1 MRTNRI
7 ASALL
12 VLASSL
18 TLGCAAGGPA
28 FQKVAIPEGKSV
40 IYAYRPNSI
49 FGGAIVPT
57 VTCGTQGIS
66 LSRGGYHP
74 FVIDPGDV
82 TCSASTESTSTVR
95 VDARSNEAAYLQER
109 IGLGFFVGRPH
120 LQVMSPEEGERAAH
134 ECKLQE

>member
-1 MRTNRI
+1 MHTNWM
-7 ASALL
+7 ASAFL

-28 FQKVAIPEGKSV
+28 FQKVTIPEGKSV

-57 VTCGTQGIS
+57 VTCGTQGVS
-66 LSRGGYHP
+66 LSRGGYYP
-74 FVIDPGDV
+74 FVLDPGDV
-82 TCSASTESTSTVR
+82 TCSASTESTSTVH
-95 VDARSNEAAYLQER
+95 VEARSNEAAYVKER

-120 LQVMSPEEGERAAH
+120 LQVVSPEEGEQAAR
-134 ECKLQE
+134 ECKLQD